1 MTPELILSTL
11 AIAPKSRSA
20 LTVQSRCGSDV
31 TMTSLYSLWKIAN
44 GVSIL
49 GEQYRSH
56 RSKLRA
62 AGYVTSMPHPKG
74 IKGANHKPLPVYEL
88 TLQGVEVI
96 ELLRRELEGISQR
109 IQKNNLTTAK

>member
-1 MTPELILSTL
+1 MTPEQILSTL
-11 AIAPKSRSA
+11 AIAPKSKSA

-31 TMTSLYSLWKIAN
+31 TMTSLYTLWKIAN

-62 AGYVTSMPHPKG
+62 AGYVTSTPHPKG

-88 TLQGVEVI
+88 TLAGVEVI
-96 ELLRRELEGISQR
+96 ELLRRELEGISNR
-109 IQKNNLTTAK
+109 IKRNEQIPN

>member
-1 MTPELILSTL
+1 MTPEQILIAL
-11 AIAPKSRSA
+11 AAAPKWRVS

-49 GEQYRSH
+49 GEQYRTH

-62 AGYVTSMPHPKG
+62 AGYVTSMPHPNG
-74 IKGANHKPLPVYEL
+74 VKGANHKPLPVYEL
-88 TLQGVEVI
+88 TLQGAEVI
-96 ELLRRELEGISQR
+96 ELLKRELEGISNR
-109 IQKNNLTTAK
+109 IKRNEQIPN